1 MYFIICLI
9 FFILAIYLTIKLKFP
24 QFKVFKKVFQKGNK
38 KQFQTLFVSLASHIG
53 TGNLVGVTTG
63 IIFAGPGFLFW
74 MFIYAFF
81 SSVFSL
87 IENRYAVKYQEVIN
101 DECFSGSPYYIKK
114 GFNNTKLSCIFAFFL
129 FILNLLIFPPF
140 QINAIA
146 VSSSYL
152 FNIKPIYI
160 GIILLLIFVFF
171 IYNGTTN
178 IIKITNKIVPIMSIL
193 YLAFNI
199 IIIILNI
206 NFLPITI
213 KTIINSALNIK
224 TYSISSLIF
233 VFTTGVKRSMFS
245 NEAGLGTTPSI
256 AGMQETNNI
265 NKQGYFQML
274 GVYID
279 TLLLCTLT
287 GIFVVQTIL
296 HYNLDLTQFS
306 GPDVIIYLFDFYFDF
321 FGKIL
326 GFLFIFF
333 FAFSSI
339 IGEFYLGETNL
350 LYLSHNKKTKIIY
363 RLLFS
368 LAIIFGV
375 FYTTEQAMSLIDI
388 GIIVLGSINI
398 FIVLKLLKKENYNIE

>member
-1 MYFIICLI
+1 MYFIICSL
-9 FFILAIYLTIKLKFP
+9 FFIIAVFLTIKLKFP

-53 TGNLVGVTTG
+53 TGNLVGITTG
-63 IIFAGPGFLFW
+63 IIIAGPGFLFW
-74 MFIYAFF
+74 MWIYAFF
-81 SSVFSL
+81 SSVFAL
-87 IENRYAVKYQEVIN
+87 VENRYAVKYQEIIN
-101 DECFSGSPYYIKK
+101 NECYSGSPYYIKK
-114 GFNNTKLSCIFAFFL
+114 GFNNIKLSYVFAFFL

-146 VSSSYL
+146 VSANYL
-152 FNIKPIYI
+152 LEIKPII
-160 GIILLLIFVFF
+160 VAIILVLIFIFF
-171 IYNGTTN
+171 IYRGTSK
-178 IIKITNKIVPIMSIL
+178 IIQITNKIVPIMSIV
-193 YLAFNI
+193 YLITNI
-199 IIIILNI
+199 LIIFLNI
-206 NFLPITI
+206 NYLPITI
-213 KTIINSALNIK
+213 KTILNEALNLK
-224 TYSISSLIF
+224 AYSISTIIF
-233 VFTTGVKRSMFS
+233 IFTTGVKRSIFS

-256 AGMQETNNI
+256 AGMQKSNDI

-296 HYNLDLTQFS
+296 HYNLDLSKFS
-306 GPDVIIYLFDFYFDF
+306 GPDVIIYLFDFYFDY

-350 LYLSHNKKTKIIY
+350 LYINHTKKTKLIY
-363 RLLFS
+363 RILFS
-368 LAIIFGV
+368 ISIFFGV
-375 FYTTEQAMSLIDI
+375 FYTTEQAMNLIDI
-388 GIIVLGSINI
+388 AIVLIGAINI
-398 FIVLKLLKKENYNIE
+398 YIVLKLLKNEKYKIE